1 MKTTKNELR
10 DYLADDDVMT
20 LIKTID
26 MINPSHLPVEKVSTI
41 KTVSDVMG
49 LPLRIVW
56 KMCDRGV
63 ELGVLMYYGGVL
75 SRKRVDL
82 TDLGEAIMDAEG
94 TEDLRNIIRRY
105 GDDD

>member
-1 MKTTKNELR
+1 MKIKKNELR

-26 MINPSHLPVEKVSTI
+26 MINPSHLPAEKVSTI
-41 KTVSDVMG
+41 KVVADVMDM
-49 LPLRIVW
+49 PLRAVW

-63 ELGVLMYYGGVL
+63 ELGVMIYYGGIL

-82 TDLGEAIMDAEG
+82 TDMGEAIVDAEG

-105 GDDD
+105 DDDD

>member
-1 MKTTKNELR
+1 MKIKKNELR

-26 MINPSHLPVEKVSTI
+26 MINPSHLPAEKVSTI
-41 KTVSDVMG
+41 KTVADVMDM
-49 LPLRIVW
+49 PLRVVW

-63 ELGVLMYYGGVL
+63 ELGVMIYYGGIL

-82 TDLGEAIMDAEG
+82 TDMGEAIVDAEG

-105 GDDD
+105 DDED

>member
-1 MKTTKNELR
+1 MKIKKNELR

-26 MINPSHLPVEKVSTI
+26 MINPSHLPAEKVSTI
-41 KTVSDVMG
+41 KVVADVMDM
-49 LPLRIVW
+49 PLRVVW

-63 ELGVLMYYGGVL
+63 ELGVMIYYGGIL

-82 TDLGEAIMDAEG
+82 TDMGEAIVDAEG

-105 GDDD
+105 DDDD